1 MISATGNRMDDVRP
15 SWIGSPLIVQP
26 RRRSEGSSSSGVTTR
41 GPTGQNPGI
50 DLPSSH
56 WSPSSHE
63 SRDETSFTIV

>member
-1 MISATGNRMDDVRP
+1 MISATGNRIDDVRP

-26 RRRSEGSSSSGVTTR
+26 RRRSRGVELVGGDDE
-41 GPTGQNPGI
+41 GPTGQKPGI

-63 SRDETSFTIV
+63 SRDETSLTIV